1 MLHALSAT
9 QEISF
14 KRILWD
20 WERAFWNRFFLQPFV
35 IKMYCDLAIVKS
47 KYVFNGHFALYLQT
61 DHSFHVSSRD
71 IWKRRVTIIFI
82 AFLDISYDCINTQVT
97 QTFLTHIWTVSR
109 CTLASLPPPL
119 TIITNHF
126 RTNVRIWRGLTR
138 WPESKIAKWRS
149 VCPSEFSWGSLRP
162 QTDPDLKRL
171 MNTKAKDKI
180 LFFPAGNF
188 REMRSV
194 PLTKIFSISPSSVMV
209 WVLITRWLIMFP
221 SIVTSYNKR
230 VLKRF
235 NLFDKT

>member
-1 MLHALSAT
+1 MDTFYIYS
-9 QEISF
+9 IS
-14 KRILWD
+14 RYSVW
-20 WERAFWNRFFLQPFV
+20 
-35 IKMYCDLAIVKS
+35 
-47 KYVFNGHFALYLQT
+47 LYKHTL
-61 DHSFHVSSRD
+61 
-71 IWKRRVTIIFI
+71 
-82 AFLDISYDCINTQVT
+82 VT

-149 VCPSEFSWGSLRP
+149 VCPSEFSWRSLRP

-194 PLTKIFSISPSSVMV
+194 PLAKIFSISPSTLTV

-230 VLKRF
+230 VLKTF
-235 NLFDKT
+235 NFFDKTHDKMVNQQGTLCLKKVSNIKSFEYKKFQSPFNLILFPWEIYLNVSIRFL